1 MLASSSPIIPKLA
14 SIVGTENVLLGE
26 AMAPHLRERRGLFHG
41 RAIAVVKPGSTADV
55 AAIMKI
61 ASQTGTPVVPQGGN
75 TGLVGGQTPDGTP
88 PAILL
93 SLTRMNRVLTV
104 DPDGNTLTA
113 EAGTTLADVRRAA
126 EGVDRLFPLSL
137 APEETCTIGGNL
149 ATNAG
154 GLAVLAYGS
163 ARDLVLGLEV
173 VLADGRIWNGLRTLR
188 KDNTGYDLKH
198 IFTGSEG
205 TLGIITAAAL
215 KLFARPRSVATMLA
229 GVPTPEAA
237 LALFRRAR
245 AEAGP
250 DVTSAE
256 ITPLLGMKLA
266 AEKLGRGLP
275 LASPREWYVLL
286 ELSSV
291 SALSLDDVMLRI
303 AKGAEA
309 AGEMTEYTAARSEEE
324 RKALW
329 NYREI
334 MSDSQSLAGASIK
347 HDVAVPVSDVPAF
360 IHAATKA
367 ALSVV
372 PGCRP
377 CPFGHL
383 GDGNVHFNI
392 SQPEGA
398 DGPGFIARWA
408 DMNAAVHGVVKEFNG
423 SIAAEHGVGRLK
435 RDLMPG
441 VKSEAELDLMRT
453 LKNALDPQNILN
465 PGALLPPSR

>member
-1 MLASSSPIIPKLA
+1 MLASSGPIIPNLA

-26 AMAPHLRERRGLFHG
+26 AMAPHLHERRGLFQG
-41 RAIAVVKPGSTADV
+41 RALAIVKPGSTNDV
-55 AAIMKI
+55 AAIMKV
-61 ASQTGTPVVPQGGN
+61 AAQSGTPVVPQGGN
-75 TGLVGGQTPDGTP
+75 TGLVGGQIPDGTP
-88 PAILL
+88 PAIVL

-104 DPDGNTLTA
+104 DPDGNTLTV
-113 EAGTTLADVRRAA
+113 EAGATLADVRRAA
-126 EGVDRLFPLSL
+126 ESVDRLFPLSL

-215 KLFARPRSVATMLA
+215 KLFARPRSVATALA

-256 ITPLLGMKLA
+256 IVPLFGMRMA
-266 AEKLGRGLP
+266 AEKLGLGLP
-275 LASPREWYVLL
+275 LTSPHDWYVLL

-291 SALSLDDVMLRI
+291 SVSGLGEVMNRI
-303 AKGAEA
+303 ASGAQA
-309 AGEMTEYTAARSEEE
+309 AGEMTEYAVAGSDQQ
-324 RKALW
+324 RKTLW
-329 NYREI
+329 SYREI
-334 MSDSQSLAGASIK
+334 MSDSQSLEGASIK

-360 IHAATKA
+360 IHAATEA
-367 ALSVV
+367 ALRVV

-398 DGPGFIARWA
+398 DGADFIARWA
-408 DMNAAVHGVVKEFNG
+408 DMNAAVHEVALRFNG
-423 SIAAEHGVGRLK
+423 SIAAEHGIGRLK
-435 RDLMPG
+435 RDLLPG
-441 VKSEAELDLMRT
+441 VKSEAEFDLMLT
-453 LKNALDPQNILN
+453 LKRALDPANILN
-465 PGALLPPSR
+465 PGALLPPPR

>member
-1 MLASSSPIIPKLA
+1 MLASSGPIIPKLA

-26 AMAPHLRERRGLFHG
+26 AMAPHLHERRGLFHG
-41 RAIAVVKPGSTADV
+41 RAVAVVKPGSTNDV
-55 AAIMKI
+55 AAIMRI
-61 ASQTGTPVVPQGGN
+61 AAQSGTPVVPQGGN
-75 TGLVGGQTPDGTP
+75 TGLVGGQIPDGTP
-88 PAILL
+88 PAIVL

-104 DPDGNTLTA
+104 DPDGNTLTV
-113 EAGTTLADVRRAA
+113 EAGATLADVRRAA
-126 EGVDRLFPLSL
+126 ESVDRLFPLSL

-215 KLFARPRSVATMLA
+215 KLFARPRSVATALA

-256 ITPLLGMKLA
+256 ILPLLGMKLA
-266 AEKLGRGLP
+266 AEKLGLGLP
-275 LASPREWYVLL
+275 LASPHDWYVLL

-291 SALSLDDVMLRI
+291 SAFGLGETMLRI
-303 AKGAEA
+303 TGGAQA
-309 AGEMTEYTAARSEEE
+309 AGEVDR
-324 RKALW
+324 
-329 NYREI
+329 I
-334 MSDSQSLAGASIK
+334 
-347 HDVAVPVSDVPAF
+347 
-360 IHAATKA
+360 
-367 ALSVV
+367 
-372 PGCRP
+372 CRGR
-377 CPFGHL
+377 FG
-383 GDGNVHFNI
+383 
-392 SQPEGA
+392 
-398 DGPGFIARWA
+398 
-408 DMNAAVHGVVKEFNG
+408 
-423 SIAAEHGVGRLK
+423 
-435 RDLMPG
+435 
-441 VKSEAELDLMRT
+441 
-453 LKNALDPQNILN
+453 
-465 PGALLPPSR
+465 